1 MEKKKDFSD
10 PNSKEWEIYQAEQD
24 KLYDKIYN
32 LQYQKRILETVV
44 GIVALD
50 PDTAITQGLLQ
61 GVATKLRRETLD
73 NSRKFPGIVD
83 KNGKVLLSNV
93 SYDSDYFD
101 GVKLGGVRVDVQAIC
116 GEDTSERC
124 IKNPNG
130 TYTFVE
136 DQNREKIKTFN
147 DAMKPEKN
155 PAAKGMYGA
164 TGGVQGLMGTMIG
177 NPYPKGSFFW
187 DTVVEGFGGTHDF
200 MGGQMWGFY
209 RGKDAGYEQ
218 GNTTLDR
225 RTTNKKDAIGSS
237 VTAAVAI
244 PVAAPFAIVDIVDQD
259 FIQAIM
265 KITGH

>member
-1 MEKKKDFSD
+1 
-10 PNSKEWEIYQAEQD
+10 
-24 KLYDKIYN
+24 
-32 LQYQKRILETVV
+32 
-44 GIVALD
+44 
-50 PDTAITQGLLQ
+50 
-61 GVATKLRRETLD
+61 
-73 NSRKFPGIVD
+73 
-83 KNGKVLLSNV
+83 
-93 SYDSDYFD
+93 
-101 GVKLGGVRVDVQAIC
+101 
-116 GEDTSERC
+116 
-124 IKNPNG
+124 
-130 TYTFVE
+130 
-136 DQNREKIKTFN
+136 
-147 DAMKPEKN
+147 MKPEKN

-244 PVAAPFAIVDIVDQD
+244 PVAAPFAIADIVDQD

>member
-1 MEKKKDFSD
+1 MEKKKEFSD

-24 KLYDKIYN
+24 KLYDKVYN

-101 GVKLGGVRVDVQAIC
+101 GVKLGGVRVDLDAVC
-116 GEDTSERC
+116 GTGDERC
-124 IKNPNG
+124 TKNNNG
-130 TYTFVE
+130 TYTFIE
-136 DQNREKIKTFN
+136 DPNRADGIATFN
-147 DAMKPEKN
+147 DAMDPKKN
-155 PAAKGMYGA
+155 PAAKGMYGP

-209 RGKDAGYEQ
+209 DEL
-218 GNTTLDR
+218 GNTTRGRHLPD
-225 RTTNKKDAIGSS
+225 NKDERNSTIA
-237 VTAAVAI
+237 TYVAI
-244 PVAAPFAIVDIVDQD
+244 PVAAPFAIADIVDQD